1 MDTKLTMA
9 SFNIKSFEKKL
20 KALDGSQTG
29 IQTLSLWIIH
39 HRHHANLITATWV
52 DFLEK
57 GKRYF
62 FVWVVCVDV
71 HEGRAPA
78 RHILAIFISYK
89 FDYLEHGH
97 MYNCK
102 ICKICKISI

>member
-1 MDTKLTMA
+1 METKLSMA

-62 FVWVVCVDV
+62 FVWVVVLLKED
-71 HEGRAPA
+71 GSA
-78 RHILAIFISYK
+78 RHILAVFISYE
-89 FDYLEHGH
+89 FDYLEHEHAH
-97 MYNCK
+97 MYN
-102 ICKICKISI
+102 

>member
-1 MDTKLTMA
+1 MASCNLRNSDLASVDFAKSDNKPFNGNFLRSASEQHVETELSMA

-57 GKRYF
+57 GK
-62 FVWVVCVDV
+62 
-71 HEGRAPA
+71 
-78 RHILAIFISYK
+78 
-89 FDYLEHGH
+89 
-97 MYNCK
+97 
-102 ICKICKISI
+102 